1 MREFK
6 VNNWLGLTKE
16 GEYITIDQVTD
27 IHTDY
32 YCPSCGEIL
41 HGRALESE
49 LVERHFTI
57 YKIIT

>member
-16 GEYITIDQVTD
+16 GEYVTIDQVTD

-32 YCPSCGEIL
+32 YCPSCGEIMTL
-41 HGRALESE
+41 PFLNE
-49 LVERHFTI
+49 
-57 YKIIT
+57 ITCIA